1 MRYHFHPEAVAE
13 LDAAAAYFAACQ
25 PGLENRFIDAVQAA
39 IRRACE
45 NPEQYRKFDGEIRRC
60 LVHVFP
66 FAVLYSI
73 EEGFIYIIA
82 ISHCRREPGYW
93 KERIPK

>member
-1 MRYHFHPEAVAE
+1 MRFHFHPEALVE
-13 LDAAAAYFAACQ
+13 LDAAAAYYAARQ

-45 NPEQYRKFDGEIRRC
+45 KPEQYRKFDGEIRRC

-66 FAVLYSI
+66 YLLLYSV
-73 EEGFIYIIA
+73 ESSAIYIVA

-93 KERIPK
+93 RKRIQ